1 MAKSIDSIL
10 LNALK
15 EIYYSFEHINIPGKS
30 GGWIRLTDVGLLL
43 SQKKIKPYE
52 YGVSKLRPLI
62 ELTNAYEIYADESK
76 STPVYYI
83 RLKRNS
89 SIPTYSKASP
99 KNNSKEGPTQKTEK
113 LF

>member
-43 SQKKIKPYE
+43 SQKKL
-52 YGVSKLRPLI
+52 SLM
-62 ELTNAYEIYADESK
+62 NMESLN
-76 STPVYYI
+76 YDH
-83 RLKRNS
+83 
-89 SIPTYSKASP
+89 
-99 KNNSKEGPTQKTEK
+99 
-113 LF
+113 